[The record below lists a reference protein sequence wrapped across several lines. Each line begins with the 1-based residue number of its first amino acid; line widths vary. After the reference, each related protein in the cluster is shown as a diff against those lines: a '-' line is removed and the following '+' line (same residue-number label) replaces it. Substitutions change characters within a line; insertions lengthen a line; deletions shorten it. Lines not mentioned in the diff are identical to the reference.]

1 MSPRLARRCCWF
13 RTLFPRETLV
23 YIFWHKGGQTF
34 WACKSNLVL
43 KTRGHDQKSDFK
55 SQFWKAS
62 NEKIS
67 PGVGEVFFNII
78 KLVLDIYLFRV
89 LIGLWQR
96 KIMNRVLKPIAIS
109 QGPAVRQVGATSSAR
124 FDYLVKTRL
133 NRVVDR
139 SVRNVD
145 SWTRLRLIHPR
156 RWKIKC

>member
-96 KIMNRVLKPIAIS
+96 KIMNRVFEAYCHFSRPCS
-109 QGPAVRQVGATSSAR
+109 PA
-124 FDYLVKTRL
+124 
-133 NRVVDR
+133 
-139 SVRNVD
+139 
-145 SWTRLRLIHPR
+145 SWSNEFCAVWLFGKNAVEPGG
-156 RWKIKC
+156 WPVSPKCR